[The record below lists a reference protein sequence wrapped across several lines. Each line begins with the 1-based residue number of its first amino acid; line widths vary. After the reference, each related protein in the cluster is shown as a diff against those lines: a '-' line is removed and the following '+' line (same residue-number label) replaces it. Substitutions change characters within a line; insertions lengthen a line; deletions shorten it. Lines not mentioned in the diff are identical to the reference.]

1 MEIYEAKCAY
11 KQVADSVLTFE
22 IGEKFYVLG
31 RPNDKWWFAK
41 RIVDNLFGYVP
52 AAYLQPTREKV
63 IGKLVPN
70 QRRGS
75 REHDI
80 HLQALAEIHKK
91 VKPLP
96 AHVIEQALGMEPKP
110 RTTSAKSPGSENPP
124 RFHPAPHR
132 EAMSPPPSWSS
143 PQARPMRHSHSSSR
157 ERPKVE
163 PRRVKS
169 VRERPTFLSESF
181 PTPDYST
188 SHRRH
193 SPQTE
198 DNHFQYSTNNNLVKT
213 PWSAQASRGSR
224 GSPPPLTEAD
234 LSSPDYPGSCSVL
247 ASRKMIT
254 IEDEEDLPDHLQNLP
269 SPPLLSPPPPD
280 YDLDEET
287 FTANGKPYHHQM
299 NISTAH
305 PEGERIPIPDEDDEA
320 NLIKPKPLV
329 NPVIQSKEMM
339 NLHRELKQSGRK
351 VLDKPEL
358 KKVFRDRQIAGKKK
372 EAEKWQESRRTSM
385 EIKLMERQELLEKEE
400 NRQQMAKDG
409 ISESE
414 EEALKPE
421 FAKLKLRQTNTTKT

>member
-110 RTTSAKSPGSENPP
+110 RTTSAKSPGS
-124 RFHPAPHR
+124 
-132 EAMSPPPSWSS
+132 
-143 PQARPMRHSHSSSR
+143 
-157 ERPKVE
+157 
-163 PRRVKS
+163 
-169 VRERPTFLSESF
+169 
-181 PTPDYST
+181 
-188 SHRRH
+188 
-193 SPQTE
+193 
-198 DNHFQYSTNNNLVKT
+198 
-213 PWSAQASRGSR
+213 G
-224 GSPPPLTEAD
+224 
-234 LSSPDYPGSCSVL
+234 CSVL